1 MVSACGNRSSLTV
14 WQNPSPGF
22 VINRSSGTSFAVQT
36 VPDDRNCGRYRADG
50 GRRDVVCSADLTGP
64 LLHREMT
71 ATLTEEISYQGHHSV
86 GMTIQ
91 KIEFGVSGMHCGGCS
106 GRLTTMLSELPGVGD
121 VKVDHVAGTASL
133 SVDYDQTTF
142 DDITDCVL
150 DAGFDVVPDSLKT
163 L

>member
-1 MVSACGNRSSLTV
+1 
-14 WQNPSPGF
+14 
-22 VINRSSGTSFAVQT
+22 
-36 VPDDRNCGRYRADG
+36 
-50 GRRDVVCSADLTGP
+50 
-64 LLHREMT
+64 MT

-91 KIEFGVSGMHCGGCS
+91 KIEFGVSG
-106 GRLTTMLSELPGVGD
+106 SELPGVDD

-133 SVDYDQTTF
+133 TVDSDQTTF

-150 DAGFDVVPDSLKT
+150 DAGFDVVPNSLKT

>member
-1 MVSACGNRSSLTV
+1 
-14 WQNPSPGF
+14 
-22 VINRSSGTSFAVQT
+22 
-36 VPDDRNCGRYRADG
+36 
-50 GRRDVVCSADLTGP
+50 
-64 LLHREMT
+64 MT

-91 KIEFGVSGMHCGGCS
+91 KIEFGVSGMHC
-106 GRLTTMLSELPGVGD
+106 
-121 VKVDHVAGTASL
+121 TASL

>member
-1 MVSACGNRSSLTV
+1 
-14 WQNPSPGF
+14 
-22 VINRSSGTSFAVQT
+22 
-36 VPDDRNCGRYRADG
+36 
-50 GRRDVVCSADLTGP
+50 
-64 LLHREMT
+64 MT

-106 GRLTTMLSELPGVGD
+106 GHLTTMLSELPGV
-121 VKVDHVAGTASL
+121 
-133 SVDYDQTTF
+133 VDYDQTTF

>member
-1 MVSACGNRSSLTV
+1 
-14 WQNPSPGF
+14 
-22 VINRSSGTSFAVQT
+22 
-36 VPDDRNCGRYRADG
+36 
-50 GRRDVVCSADLTGP
+50 
-64 LLHREMT
+64 MT

-106 GRLTTMLSELPGVGD
+106 GHLTTMLSELPGVGD
-121 VKVDHVAGTASL
+121 IKVDHIAGTASL

-150 DAGFDVVPDSLKT
+150 DAGFDVVPNSLKT